1 MKILMITGWGLGTAV
16 LTPFVEQL
24 RQQHQVEVWDIFDP
38 NVESILAEKVRQ
50 ASSEPYRVCR
60 RLFYLS

>member
-38 NVESILAEKVRQ
+38 NVESILAEKLGR
-50 ASSEPYRVCR
+50 RV
-60 RLFYLS
+60 LLMS

>member
-24 RQQHQVEVWDIFDP
+24 RQQHQVE
-38 NVESILAEKVRQ
+38 NLA
-50 ASSEPYRVCR
+50 Y
-60 RLFYLS
+60 F